1 MGKNS
6 EDEISGTCILSVSS
20 VKYVV
25 PNLILLQ
32 ILKLKYIFML
42 TLARRNTQSY
52 NGTII
57 YKHFFAIQNM

>member
-1 MGKNS
+1 MEKNS

-42 TLARRNTQSY
+42 TLTRRNTQSY